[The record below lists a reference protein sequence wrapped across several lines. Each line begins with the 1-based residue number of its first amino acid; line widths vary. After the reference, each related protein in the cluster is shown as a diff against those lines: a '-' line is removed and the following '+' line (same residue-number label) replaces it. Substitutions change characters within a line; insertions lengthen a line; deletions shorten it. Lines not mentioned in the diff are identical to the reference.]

1 MPRFF
6 MSSLITLLGILYGCS
21 LVSTISPSFSQ
32 SIMKFSD
39 TDITNYAQ
47 IVLKIEDQRQ
57 IAYQKIEEITE
68 GLPREISCD
77 QSYTLKQLPNQAQTI
92 AVKFCNLSKK
102 IAQDS
107 GLSSNKF
114 NSITEKAQKD
124 TTLRKRIQNAMI
136 RARLP

>member
-1 MPRFF
+1 

-39 TDITNYAQ
+39 KDITNYAQ

-68 GLPREISCD
+68 GLSLIH
-77 QSYTLKQLPNQAQTI
+77 I
-92 AVKFCNLSKK
+92 
-102 IAQDS
+102 
-107 GLSSNKF
+107 
-114 NSITEKAQKD
+114 
-124 TTLRKRIQNAMI
+124 
-136 RARLP
+136 

>member
-21 LVSTISPSFSQ
+21 LVSTISTSFSQ

-39 TDITNYAQ
+39 KDITNYAQ

-68 GLPREISCD
+68 GLPQEISCD

>member
-1 MPRFF
+1 MKAPQRTTTQAAKLEFLVITPN
-6 MSSLITLLGILYGCS
+6 SSAVFAIGVAFEKPTFKRADK
-21 LVSTISPSFSQ
+21 TP
-32 SIMKFSD
+32 
-39 TDITNYAQ
+39 
-47 IVLKIEDQRQ
+47 
-57 IAYQKIEEITE
+57 
-68 GLPREISCD
+68 
-77 QSYTLKQLPNQAQTI
+77 QTI
-92 AVKFCNLSKK
+92 AIVIPLVIFELLELVKFCNLSKK

>member
-1 MPRFF
+1 
-6 MSSLITLLGILYGCS
+6 MSSLVGLLGILYGCS
-21 LVSTISPSFSQ
+21 LASTVSSSPSQ
-32 SIMKFSD
+32 SVVRFSD
-39 TDITNYAQ
+39 KDITNYAQ

-68 GLPREISCD
+68 GLPQEISCD
-77 QSYTLKQLPNQAQTI
+77 QSDTLKQLPNQAQTI

-107 GLSSNKF
+107 GLSSNRF
-114 NSITEKAQKD
+114 NRITEKAQKD